1 MKCPKCGSAN
11 TAGAKYC
18 RKCQTPLPK
27 SNARRYCIRCSRYY
41 PPGTQYCAKCQS
53 ELTDRP
59 YHSRLPW
66 IIGGIAAAVIA
77 GTMLVSGFLIAPARD
92 FEDAV
97 AQQDAQRLA
106 LVCREHRGLLDSG
119 KHRQTYLDFMESRVD
134 AYLQEEISYSEA
146 IRDFSYF
153 DQINSHMV
161 NDEPREAAAQE
172 LNRIEKLHAG
182 REQFADAAKAARE
195 QQYEAAEA
203 GFRAV
208 KKDDPLYYPLAQ
220 QQLSMIVSEKT
231 GILSD
236 AEEQRSHADFDGSI
250 ETLTQGLEQFAY
262 DEVYCRKYRYAI
274 VETIVAQ
281 CDALTQENC
290 WFSAGDRQGAFELLN
305 SYLLNPDYADQKILR
320 AKLQEVAQESV
331 TYELAAAESAL
342 GLGETSPVLNR
353 IADNIAKAS
362 FRDASIRSSKV
373 YAMKICSEDA
383 GVRSLLGDRVLGEQ
397 AEAVLIGESVMS
409 AADFAA
415 KARAKVDAYRD
426 KPWIAAG
433 LGRYYSEKERK
444 FTWTVMLLYET
455 IEAEEE

>member
-1 MKCPKCGSAN
+1 MKL
-11 TAGAKYC
+11 
-18 RKCQTPLPK
+18 RKQ
-27 SNARRYCIRCSRYY
+27 RCF
-41 PPGTQYCAKCQS
+41 A
-53 ELTDRP
+53 L
-59 YHSRLPW
+59 L
-66 IIGGIAAAVIA
+66 
-77 GTMLVSGFLIAPARD
+77 
-92 FEDAV
+92 
-97 AQQDAQRLA
+97 LA
-106 LVCREHRGLLDSG
+106 LVLSFSLLGTGAYAAGDGHTYKFSLLADEQVDTLAATGDIVPVKLILTNTTASG
-119 KHRQTYLDFMESRVD
+119 NYDLYTMQDYVT
-134 AYLQEEISYSEA
+134 
-146 IRDFSYF
+146 F
-153 DQINSHMV
+153 DTSFF
-161 NDEPREAAAQE
+161 E
-172 LNRIEKLHAG
+172 L
-182 REQFADAAKAARE
+182 
-195 QQYEAAEA
+195 
-203 GFRAV
+203 V
-208 KKDDPLYYPLAQ
+208 
-220 QQLSMIVSEKT
+220 
-231 GILSD
+231 
-236 AEEQRSHADFDGSI
+236 DGSI